1 MSVLKN
7 GSTLRADSDSTE
19 PASARLAS
27 RRGKRY
33 GLVRQPAAYALGV
46 VRGLQGTPLARS
58 ADAAQNGRV
67 GVETDSSSPCSSLRP
82 GPRSWVSTGGMIK
95 GFVVSAPAVRAREQM
110 GLHGLH
116 PGNTGLPVPGNAP
129 SSLSARDWARRGAMV
144 TTRPASKESLPP
156 GNSGPARPGEGDT
169 GCHPWGSYA
178 RTIVAG
184 FQSRSRGC
192 RNPGLRPDERSAPIG

>member
-19 PASARLAS
+19 PASARFAS

-33 GLVRQPAAYALGV
+33 GLVAQPAAYALGV

-67 GVETDSSSPCSSLRP
+67 GVETDLRALAHAP
-82 GPRSWVSTGGMIK
+82 APTTLGVSTGCMVK